1 MCDRGGLEV
10 LLRILAW
17 AEDGE
22 GERKECAA
30 GGRQVRVDGGVSE
43 GGEGER
49 KEGAD
54 GVWQV
59 RVEALRVLQVLLE
72 GMQESAQEEE
82 WVQLH
87 SAMSAGSGVKG
98 VVECCSKAWVMSP
111 TRSGGINPKNEKV
124 LWAGCR
130 VLWLLSHSAHVPL
143 HRLVEAEVCLNF
155 FE

>member
-22 GERKECAA
+22 GGRIACAV
-30 GGRQVRVDGGVSE
+30 GGRQVRVDGGVEE
-43 GGEGER
+43 GGEGGRE
-49 KEGAD
+49 EGAD

-59 RVEALRVLQVLLE
+59 RVEALRLLQGLLE
-72 GMQESAQEEE
+72 GMHKSAEEEE
-82 WVQLH
+82 WVLLH
-87 SAMSAGSGVKG
+87 SAMLAGSGVKG
-98 VVECCSKAWVMSP
+98 VVECCSKAWLMPP
-111 TRSGGINPKNEKV
+111 TWSGGVNSKNEKV

-143 HRLVEAEVCLNF
+143 HRLVEAVVRLKKFN
-155 FE
+155 